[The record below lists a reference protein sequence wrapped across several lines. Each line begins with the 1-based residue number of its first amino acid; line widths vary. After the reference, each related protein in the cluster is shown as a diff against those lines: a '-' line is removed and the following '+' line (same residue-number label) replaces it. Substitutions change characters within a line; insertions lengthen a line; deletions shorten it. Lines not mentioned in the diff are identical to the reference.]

1 MPHLPSSP
9 SMVLQCF
16 LADSADYST
25 FSSSPTH
32 PLCVASP
39 LLFVTPSTSHL
50 PLRRL
55 LSPSDSHCKPEQ
67 QRTALLCGRRHETW
81 RLRAGRHKKR
91 GGEGSICSCCFH
103 VSTLRDLFALTLQAL
118 LIVRHTCHFLYLS
131 LSLPHSLPHSISL
144 SLSLPH
150 SLSLTLSLTLSLS
163 PLQHQSGRGQPV
175 GREAEARSG
184 QGGLCSTC
192 QQRLESG

>member
-25 FSSSPTH
+25 FSSNPTP

-39 LLFVTPSTSHL
+39 LLFVIPSTPHL

-81 RLRAGRHKKR
+81 RLRAGRRKKR
-91 GGEGSICSCCFH
+91 GGEDSICSCCFH

-118 LIVRHTCHFLYLS
+118 LIVGHTYCFLF
-131 LSLPHSLPHSISL
+131 
-144 SLSLPH
+144 LSLPH
-150 SLSLTLSLTLSLS
+150 SLSLFSNIRVAEDNLLVERQKLEADRADFAAHVSSAS
-163 PLQHQSGRGQPV
+163 RAAEVSQSHRMIG
-175 GREAEARSG
+175 
-184 QGGLCSTC
+184 
-192 QQRLESG
+192 

>member
-1 MPHLPSSP
+1 
-9 SMVLQCF
+9 MVLQRF
-16 LADSADYST
+16 LVDSADYST
-25 FSSSPTH
+25 FSSNPTP

-39 LLFVTPSTSHL
+39 LLFVIPSTPHL

-91 GGEGSICSCCFH
+91 GGEDSICSCCFH
-103 VSTLRDLFALTLQAL
+103 VSTQRDLFALTLQAL
-118 LIVRHTCHFLYLS
+118 LIVRHTCCFLF
-131 LSLPHSLPHSISL
+131 
-144 SLSLPH
+144 LSLPH
-150 SLSLTLSLTLSLS
+150 SLSLSLSL
-163 PLQHQSGRGQPV
+163 LQHQSGRGQPV
-175 GREAEARSG
+175 GREAEARCG
-184 QGGLCSTC
+184 QGGLCSTR

>member
-9 SMVLQCF
+9 SMVLQRF
-16 LADSADYST
+16 LVDSADYST
-25 FSSSPTH
+25 FSSNPTP

-39 LLFVTPSTSHL
+39 LLFVIPSTPHL

-91 GGEGSICSCCFH
+91 GGEDSICSCCFH
-103 VSTLRDLFALTLQAL
+103 VSTQRDLFALTLQAL
-118 LIVRHTCHFLYLS
+118 LIVRHTCCFLF
-131 LSLPHSLPHSISL
+131 
-144 SLSLPH
+144 LSLPH
-150 SLSLTLSLTLSLS
+150 SLSLSLS
-163 PLQHQSGRGQPV
+163 SPTSEWQRTTCWSRGRSSMRTGRTLQHTSAAP
-175 GREAEARSG
+175 RE
-184 QGGLCSTC
+184 
-192 QQRLESG
+192 RLR